1 MLRGEHKTLS
11 CTDGVVVKPG
21 RGTEAVAADGVD
33 TLENRPKET
42 GEGRLVAGVVTVGSA
57 MVATGGREFGT
68 EDDRAVL
75 DDKGW

>member
-1 MLRGEHKTLS
+1 
-11 CTDGVVVKPG
+11 
-21 RGTEAVAADGVD
+21 VAADGVD